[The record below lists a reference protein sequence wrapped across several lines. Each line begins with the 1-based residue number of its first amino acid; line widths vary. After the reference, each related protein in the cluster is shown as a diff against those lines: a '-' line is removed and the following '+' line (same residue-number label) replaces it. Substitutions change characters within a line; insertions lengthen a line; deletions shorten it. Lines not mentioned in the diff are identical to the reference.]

1 MPGKTRGYKE
11 WKKPKDKLYIPRVM
25 AKMMLATTSNSTSI
39 HFGLDHMCRKH
50 NVLFTMEHVEACS
63 EIQGCDNI
71 RKYVRRL
78 KEENIREWDPE
89 ERLKAITEFALLTI
103 QMKNLEHTS

>member
-1 MPGKTRGYKE
+1 
-11 WKKPKDKLYIPRVM
+11 M

-71 RKYVRRL
+71 RKYAKRL
-78 KEENIREWDPE
+78 KEENIREWEPE

>member
-1 MPGKTRGYKE
+1 MPGKTWGYKE

-25 AKMMLATTSNSTSI
+25 AKI
-39 HFGLDHMCRKH
+39 
-50 NVLFTMEHVEACS
+50 
-63 EIQGCDNI
+63 NI
-71 RKYVRRL
+71 RKYARRL
-78 KEENIREWDPE
+78 KEENIREWEPE

>member
-1 MPGKTRGYKE
+1 
-11 WKKPKDKLYIPRVM
+11 M
-25 AKMMLATTSNSTSI
+25 AKMMLASTYNTFSI

-50 NVLFTMEHVEACS
+50 NVHFTMEHVVGCRD
-63 EIQGCDNI
+63 IKGCDNI
-71 RKYVRRL
+71 RKYARRL
-78 KEENIREWDPE
+78 KEENIREWEPE